1 MVRKQSIFIEDE
13 KNYVAMPM
21 PDDQL
26 VIAVPVQKK
35 ALINPGITYSGQ
47 KKALL
52 LHDKNNGLILNRL
65 DSNAQNILKTA
76 KYIHVAEIDYQ
87 KKQLKRDYIVP
98 VKCGQIKTDSL
109 K

>member
-1 MVRKQSIFIEDE
+1 MIRKQSIFIEDE
-13 KNYVAMPM
+13 KNYVTMPM

-76 KYIHVAEIDYQ
+76 KYIHIAEIDYQ
-87 KKQLKRDYIVP
+87 KKQLKRDYTVP
-98 VKCGQIKTDSL
+98 VKCGQIKIDVS

>member
-1 MVRKQSIFIEDE
+1 MIRKQSICIENE
-13 KNYVAMPM
+13 KNYVVMPM

-26 VIAVPVQKK
+26 VIAVPVQKR
-35 ALINPGITYSGQ
+35 APINPSIAYNGQ
-47 KKALL
+47 KKALF

-65 DSNAQNILKTA
+65 DSTAQDILKTA
-76 KYIHVAEIDYQ
+76 KYIHVAEINYQ

-98 VKCGQIKTDSL
+98 VKCGQIKIDAS